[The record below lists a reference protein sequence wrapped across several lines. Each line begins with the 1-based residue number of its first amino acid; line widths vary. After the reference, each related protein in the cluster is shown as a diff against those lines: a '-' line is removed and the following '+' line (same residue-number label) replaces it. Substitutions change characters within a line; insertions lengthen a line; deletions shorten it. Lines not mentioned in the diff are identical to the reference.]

1 MAAQT
6 EPVSSIWLRGASFD
20 LHFIVGIAALAL
32 LSGWAVV
39 LEPRLFVPIL
49 LTDLW
54 LLGYHHVV
62 ATYTRLCFD
71 RESLDTHRFLL
82 FGLPPIVLAAVC
94 ILAFSVGVW
103 VLATVYLY
111 WQWYH
116 YTRQS
121 WGISQVYRRKSGG
134 LANENHHL
142 SIAVFYLLPLWGILR
157 RSHQDPGT
165 FLGLELRV
173 LPVPEIAV
181 SVIGIAALLTLG
193 WWIGMRV
200 MAWYHG
206 RLPLVHTLYMMSHFT
221 VFYVAYIVIDHIDYG
236 WLVVNI
242 WHNAQYIVFVW
253 LFNNNRFKSGTNP
266 KAKFLSI
273 ISQDQNAWRYFAV
286 CIGLSTV
293 IYLTISNMTAAL
305 LPLVIVIY
313 QTINFHH
320 YIVDGV
326 IWKIRRKPLQQ
337 VLGITT

>member
-71 RESLDTHRFLL
+71 RQSLHTHRFLL

-94 ILAFSVGVW
+94 ILVFSVGVW

-134 LANENHHL
+134 LVNENHHL
-142 SIAVFYLLPLWGILR
+142 STAVFYLLPLWGILR

-200 MAWYHG
+200 MAWYRG
-206 RLPLVHTLYMMSHFT
+206 RLPLVHTLYMTSHFT

>member
-71 RESLDTHRFLL
+71 RQSLHTHRFLL

-94 ILAFSVGVW
+94 ILVFSVGVW

-111 WQWYH
+111 AQWYH

-134 LANENHHL
+134 LVNENHHL
-142 SIAVFYLLPLWGILR
+142 STAVFYLLPLWGILR

-286 CIGLSTV
+286 CFGLSTV
-293 IYLTISNMTAAL
+293 IYLTISNITAAL
-305 LPLVIVIY
+305 LPLAIVIY

-326 IWKIRRKPLQQ
+326 IWKVRRKPLQQ

>member
-39 LEPRLFVPIL
+39 LHPSFFTRIL
-49 LTDLW
+49 VANLW
-54 LLGYHHVV
+54 LLGAHHVV

-71 RESLDTHRFLL
+71 RQSLHTHRFLL

-94 ILAFSVGVW
+94 ILVLSVGVW

-111 WQWYH
+111 AQWYH

-134 LANENHHL
+134 LVNENHHL
-142 SIAVFYLLPLWGILR
+142 STAVFYLLPLWGILR

-173 LPVPEIAV
+173 FPVPEIAV
-181 SVIGIAALLTLG
+181 SVVGTAALLALG
-193 WWIGMRV
+193 WWIVMRV
-200 MAWYHG
+200 MAWYRG
-206 RLPLVHTLYMMSHFT
+206 RLPLAHTLYMMSHFT
-221 VFYVAYIVIDHIDYG
+221 VFYVAYVVIDHIDHG

-253 LFNNNRFKSGTNP
+253 LFNNNRFKSGTDP
-266 KAKFLSI
+266 KARFLST
-273 ISQDQNAWRYFAV
+273 ISQEQNAWCYFAV
-286 CIGLSTV
+286 CFGLSTL
-293 IYLTISNMTAAL
+293 IYLTISNVTAAL
-305 LPLVIVIY
+305 LPLTIVIY

-337 VLGITT
+337 VLEITT

>member
-71 RESLDTHRFLL
+71 RESLHTHRFLL

-94 ILAFSVGVW
+94 ILVLSVGVW

-111 WQWYH
+111 AQWYH

-134 LANENHHL
+134 LVNENHHL
-142 SIAVFYLLPLWGILR
+142 STAVFYLLPLWGILR

-173 LPVPEIAV
+173 FPVPEIAV
-181 SVIGIAALLTLG
+181 SVVGTAALLALG
-193 WWIGMRV
+193 WWIVMRV
-200 MAWYHG
+200 MAWYRG
-206 RLPLVHTLYMMSHFT
+206 RLPLAHTLYMMSHFT
-221 VFYVAYIVIDHIDYG
+221 VFYVAYVVIDHIDHG

-253 LFNNNRFKSGTNP
+253 LFNNNRFKSGTDP
-266 KAKFLSI
+266 KARFLST
-273 ISQDQNAWRYFAV
+273 ISQEQNAWRYFAV
-286 CIGLSTV
+286 CFGLSTL
-293 IYLTISNMTAAL
+293 IYLTISNVTAAL
-305 LPLVIVIY
+305 LPLTIVIY

>member
-1 MAAQT
+1 
-6 EPVSSIWLRGASFD
+6 
-20 LHFIVGIAALAL
+20 
-32 LSGWAVV
+32 
-39 LEPRLFVPIL
+39 
-49 LTDLW
+49 
-54 LLGYHHVV
+54 
-62 ATYTRLCFD
+62 
-71 RESLDTHRFLL
+71 
-82 FGLPPIVLAAVC
+82 
-94 ILAFSVGVW
+94 

-134 LANENHHL
+134 LVNENHHL

-200 MAWYHG
+200 MAWYRG
-206 RLPLVHTLYMMSHFT
+206 RLPLVHTLYMTSHFT